1 MPDAPFG
8 GARRNETGTDT
19 PKGLC
24 KGFAKETGLHALVG
38 VPEPERSGMA
48 RIVSSKRLANR
59 PWFRALTLCAR
70 PLRAQGIATSR

>member
-1 MPDAPFG
+1 M
-8 GARRNETGTDT
+8 NETETDT

-24 KGFAKETGLHALVG
+24 EGFAEETGLHAVVG

-48 RIVSSKRLANR
+48 PIVSGKRLADR
-59 PWFRALTLCAR
+59 PWFRALAVCAR